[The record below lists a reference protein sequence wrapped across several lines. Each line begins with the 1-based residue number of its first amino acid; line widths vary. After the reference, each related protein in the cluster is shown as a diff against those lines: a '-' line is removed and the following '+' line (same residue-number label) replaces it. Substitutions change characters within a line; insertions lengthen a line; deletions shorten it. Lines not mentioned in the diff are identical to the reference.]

1 MTTLR
6 AVHFRLGQRANLLLL
21 FANDDN
27 VLLLLLKF
35 LYRSIGALRFV
46 PAFGAAQHYRF
57 LFLRGKES

>member
-1 MTTLR
+1 MTTLG

-46 PAFGAAQHYRF
+46 PAFGAAQHY
-57 LFLRGKES
+57 